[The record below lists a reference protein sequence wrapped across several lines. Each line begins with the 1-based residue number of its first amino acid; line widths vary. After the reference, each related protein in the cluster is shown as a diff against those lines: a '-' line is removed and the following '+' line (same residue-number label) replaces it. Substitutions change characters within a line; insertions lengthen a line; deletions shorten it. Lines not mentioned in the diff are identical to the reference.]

1 MANYQSPNLDNGE
14 KEEGK
19 KKIRPKET
27 HEALIAV
34 HRWTFVFYF
43 VVMIVSSGISILFG
57 IGITEIFDFEKNTDM
72 VIIFVCGAL
81 PVIVCAIL
89 IVLEYIKMKQTVG
102 GSYSLITDT
111 IERVVTDDKYVYKR
125 RRGAAARGYYEHAM
139 YLWRCGRVVISL
151 EETYLNSEGDTCYV
165 FVYDEEPD
173 KPIAVYNTKF
183 YELETDE
190 EPTEE

>member
-1 MANYQSPNLDNGE
+1 MANYKSPNLDNGE

-27 HEALIAV
+27 HKALIAV

-43 VVMIVSSGISILFG
+43 VVMIVSSGIGILFG
-57 IGITEIFDFEKNTDM
+57 IGITETFDFEKNTDM
-72 VIIFVCGAL
+72 VILFVCGAL

-89 IVLEYIKMKQTVG
+89 IVLEYIKMKQTIG

-111 IERVVTDDKYVYKR
+111 IERVVTDDKYVYKH

-165 FVYDEEPD
+165 LVYDDKPD

-183 YELETDE
+183 YELEDIE

>member
-43 VVMIVSSGISILFG
+43 VVMIVSSGIGILFG

-151 EETYLNSEGDTCYV
+151 EETYTNSEGDTCYV

-183 YELETDE
+183 YELETDD

>member
-1 MANYQSPNLDNGE
+1 MANYKSPNLYDGE

-27 HEALIAV
+27 HKALIAV
-34 HRWTFVFYF
+34 HKWNFVFYF
-43 VVMIVSSGISILFG
+43 VVMIVSSGIGILFG

-125 RRGAAARGYYEHAM
+125 RMHGLSGNYEHAM

-165 FVYDEEPD
+165 FVYDDKPD

-183 YELETDE
+183 YELEDIE

>member
-1 MANYQSPNLDNGE
+1 MANYKSPNLYDGE

-27 HEALIAV
+27 HKALIAV
-34 HRWTFVFYF
+34 HKWNFVFYF
-43 VVMIVSSGISILFG
+43 VVMIVSSGIGILFG
-57 IGITEIFDFEKNTDM
+57 IGITETFDFEKSTDM
-72 VIIFVCGAL
+72 VIIYVFGSL
-81 PVIVCAIL
+81 PAIVCAIL

-111 IERVVTDDKYVYKR
+111 IERVVADDKYIYKR

-151 EETYLNSEGDTCYV
+151 EETYLNSEGDVCYV
-165 FVYDEEPD
+165 LIYDDKPD

-183 YELETDE
+183 YELDDIEET
-190 EPTEE
+190 TEE